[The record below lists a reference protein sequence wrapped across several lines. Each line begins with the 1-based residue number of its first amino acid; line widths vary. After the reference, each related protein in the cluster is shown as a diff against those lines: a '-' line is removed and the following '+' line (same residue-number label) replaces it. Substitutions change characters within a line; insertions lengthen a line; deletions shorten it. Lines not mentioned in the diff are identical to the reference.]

1 MFSEQFRTAL
11 LAMRETGDLGFEG
24 LVATLL
30 TALTGDRF
38 YVARSGDQPADA
50 VAPASDIAM
59 QTKRYG
65 KANVDETKFEGEFA
79 QACRLIPNL
88 DCYVFAVTRQTAQL
102 QVLATELQEREGVDI
117 ILLGFDGIESEL
129 PALCVTYWQR
139 VRHFTKLDRLGDDFA
154 EWARLQ
160 AAEPQITAIVSR
172 LRDHLKS
179 SVPLAAMV
187 RRQLQA
193 YLKIRFGID
202 VSSKRALRFLIDLP
216 RAIRRASPHLLLNK
230 WWNANETQ
238 AALLVGEE
246 GMGKSVVAAAFSE
259 EIAEGTSGL
268 VLWLDSADWSGIT
281 STEGIVDSGLK
292 HAGFA
297 DEKLRRRLARKAL
310 KRWSSHLLVV
320 LDGVNEKGAR
330 ESAHHLL
337 ADIAARGAAGPRLL
351 FTSRQI
357 RWRADE
363 KALWGS
369 ATIVP
374 VQQFTDEE
382 LKKALGNLD
391 PVIPIEELPASL
403 LEVAKIPRYF
413 KRAVELRA
421 QFKSLQHVS
430 REMVLWV
437 DLLDKID
444 SGETQ
449 LTETIGWKSP
459 ADLKRAMTKLA
470 TAALHLPPGSDISS
484 QGYSVLRETFDD
496 FDRTRLDLAEQRIVL
511 DPTSDH
517 PSVNKSH
524 IILGF
529 ALHLGAL
536 ASVHGSERVDD
547 LADRLRREL
556 EPLLAQDYLTEALF
570 VALQLSTLPTGAPY
584 SLTSQ
589 ARAALLFT
597 WASSQNANANAE
609 RLAFWASH
617 DPAAYLD
624 FLEELFVA
632 PVSEGWIDQ
641 LIEPLKSMWKAGN
654 SDPLIDTR
662 LRTWLTLIWR
672 RDLQSESDVTEGKH
686 MLRVARSQHQLILG
700 NVALAILAENPVPT
714 FLKDLAVAAAT
725 DHLSREEH
733 RFTDPTTGKET
744 TQDFPCKDLDNNLGP
759 VVRWRFTERVK
770 PQLELLAAAEN
781 EDSIVGKGSHDL
793 LASFDVFGW
802 QSSNPNVQYLRDQG
816 ALFPSSVEEAAN
828 RFVDIPEFAAR
839 DDLPGLNSHDEE
851 IMATKVEA
859 AFASPDLRND
869 VWYSS
874 AAMDLDHYLSWFAKY
889 RPQRLSE
896 IGATFRLKALAK
908 KNAWLALDLANDLPY
923 SRETVAPADLLR
935 ALKDLLLRTPEEA
948 PELYDGSLLEAHM
961 LAFTCFT
968 PNDLRE
974 WLVLAA
980 GHKRARA
987 HIHFWQ
993 VHVFGRYIADDIAM
1007 FAREQARRC
1016 CNEAADESKLSTSE
1030 FDYWATIAGT
1040 AGPPDLNYHRWVDA
1054 EIRRRVPTG
1063 HRRFYWRLL
1072 WLRTAPEDVLASHVA
1087 DASIF
1092 EFFTEDGFRAL
1103 LFANRGI
1110 SDWTGLSASIDT
1122 LLELIPLDEVGAVL
1136 RLAKRDADLA
1146 RWGHVVFAQAL
1157 ERVGRPPFER
1167 QFWGKTILER
1177 DSSGRIG
1184 GSTCDREQPVSESK
1198 EELRP
1203 KTTSFRDHAQD
1214 FAIEERNREANA
1226 ALKVWHGDLD
1236 ALTELDHG
1244 ALSQFNALQALK
1256 AWRDQHPDEFVAYSK
1271 ELLTGAIARPAD
1283 AYHVGGF
1290 IAAVVDAL
1298 LPLDP
1303 DRAHD
1308 SYCGLQD
1315 SPMRVSIVN
1324 DYGQPTFVA
1333 GLWAAAKEG
1342 NERAAAIC
1350 RKLCEIATTDEEIA
1364 NLAITALAEGAGETL
1379 LVICNDLLRS
1389 DLAKE
1394 RVLGVSLLAWVPL
1407 DAGVDQLR
1415 QLVQSDASGWVRTHA
1430 AWALEVAQHERAIQ
1444 QYYRETLKVTD
1455 VNSLLSRLQVL
1466 LPALTV
1472 SAASW
1477 HREVE
1482 NQDLK
1487 EGTSKQIEAA
1497 LSGFWYNFR
1506 CRSKTPP
1513 KKVLDR
1519 DLREYLRG
1527 ERIRDLR
1534 APKPRLLES

>member
-1 MFSEQFRTAL
+1 
-11 LAMRETGDLGFEG
+11 MRETGDDGFEG
-24 LVATLL
+24 LVAALL

-50 VAPASDIAM
+50 VASAADIAL

-102 QVLATELQEREGVDI
+102 QVLVTQLQEREGVDI
-117 ILLGFDGIESEL
+117 ILLGFDGIDSDL
-129 PALCVTYWQR
+129 PALCVTFWQQ
-139 VRHFTKLDRLGDDFA
+139 VRHFTELDKLGDDFA

-160 AAEPQITAIVSR
+160 AARPHVAAIVSR
-172 LRDHLKS
+172 LRDYLES

-193 YLKIRFGID
+193 YLNVRFGID
-202 VSSKRALRFLIDLP
+202 ATSKRAVRFSIDLLS
-216 RAIRRASPHLLLNK
+216 AVRRANPQTLLNK
-230 WWNANETQ
+230 WWRTNETK
-238 AALLVGEE
+238 AGLLVGEE

-259 EIAEGTSGL
+259 DVNKGVSGL

-281 STEGIVDSGLK
+281 SIEGIVDSGLK
-292 HAGFA
+292 HAGFT
-297 DEKLRRRLARKAL
+297 DETLRRRLTRKAL
-310 KRWSSHLLVV
+310 RRWSSHLLVV
-320 LDGVNEKGAR
+320 LDGLNEKGAR
-330 ESAHHLL
+330 KSAHYLL
-337 ADIAARGAAGPRLL
+337 ADIGARGVASPRLL

-357 RWRADE
+357 QWRADE
-363 KALWGS
+363 RALWGT
-369 ATIVP
+369 ATTIP
-374 VQQFTDEE
+374 VQHFTDEE
-382 LKKALGNLD
+382 LKQALGNLN
-391 PVIPIEELPASL
+391 PAIPIEELPASL
-403 LEVAKIPRYF
+403 LDVVRIPRYF

-444 SGETQ
+444 SGESQ

-470 TAALHLPPGSDISS
+470 TAALHLPPGADISL
-484 QGYSVLRETFDD
+484 QGYSALRENFDD

-529 ALHLGAL
+529 ALHLGAI
-536 ASVHGSERVDD
+536 ASIYGNERVDD

-570 VALQLSTLPTGAPY
+570 VALQLSTLRSGAPY

-589 ARAALLFT
+589 ARAALLFS
-597 WASSQNANANAE
+597 WASSQNANANTE

-617 DPAAYLD
+617 DPAAYFD

-641 LIEPLKSMWKAGN
+641 LIAPLKSMWKAGH
-654 SDPLIDTR
+654 SDSLIDMR

-672 RDLQSESDVTEGKH
+672 RDLQSKSDVTEGKH
-686 MLRVARSQHQLILG
+686 VLRVARSQHQLILG
-700 NVALAILAENPVPT
+700 NVAIAILAENPVPT
-714 FLKDLAVAAAT
+714 FLNDLAVAAAT

-733 RFTDPTTGKET
+733 RFTDPTSGKDT

-759 VVRWRFTERVK
+759 VLRWRFTERVK

-781 EDSIVGKGSHDL
+781 EDSIIGEGSRDL
-793 LASFDVFGW
+793 IASFDVFGW
-802 QSSNPNVQYLRDQG
+802 RSSNTSVQCLRDQVP
-816 ALFPSSVEEAAN
+816 LFPSSVEEAAN

-839 DDLPGLNSHDEE
+839 MDLPGLASNDEE
-851 IMATKVEA
+851 IMANKVEA
-859 AFASPDLRND
+859 AFASPELRND
-869 VWYSS
+869 IWYSA
-874 AAMDLDHYLSWFAKY
+874 AAMDLDHYLAWFARY

-896 IGATFRLKALAK
+896 IGATFRLKALEK

-935 ALKDLLLRTPEEA
+935 ALKDLLRRTPEEA
-948 PELYDGSLLEAHM
+948 PERSDSSLIEAHVLGLTC
-961 LAFTCFT
+961 LA
-968 PNDLRE
+968 PHDLRD
-974 WLVLAA
+974 WLVFAA
-980 GHKRARA
+980 NHKRARA

-993 VHVFGRYIADDIAM
+993 VHVFCRSIADDIAV

-1016 CNEAADESKLSTSE
+1016 SDEAADESNLSTSE
-1030 FDYWATIAGT
+1030 FDYWAAIGGT
-1040 AGPPDLNYHRWVDA
+1040 AGPPDLSYHRWVDT
-1054 EIRRRVPTG
+1054 EIRRRAPAG

-1072 WLRTAPEDVLASHVA
+1072 WVRTAPAEVLASHVS

-1103 LFANRGI
+1103 LFANREI
-1110 SDWTGLSASIDT
+1110 SDWTTLRTSIET
-1122 LLELIPLDEVGAVL
+1122 LLGLIPLDEVGAVL
-1136 RLAKRDADLA
+1136 QLAKRDEDLA
-1146 RWGHVVFAQAL
+1146 RWGHVIFAQAL
-1157 ERVGRPPFER
+1157 ERIGRPPFER

-1177 DSSGRIG
+1177 DISGRIG
-1184 GSTCDREQPVSESK
+1184 GLTCDRERPVSESK

-1203 KTTSFRDHAQD
+1203 KTTSSRDYLQD
-1214 FAIEERNREANA
+1214 FAVEERNREANA

-1236 ALTELDHG
+1236 TLRELDHG
-1244 ALSQFNALQALK
+1244 ALSEFNALQALK

-1271 ELLTGAIARPAD
+1271 QLLAGAIARPAD

-1303 DRAHD
+1303 DRAYD
-1308 SYCGLQD
+1308 SYCALQD

-1342 NERAAAIC
+1342 NERAGVIC
-1350 RKLCEIATTDEEIA
+1350 RRLCEIATTDEEISS
-1364 NLAITALAEGAGETL
+1364 LAITALAEGASETL
-1379 LVICNDLLRS
+1379 FVLCNELLRS

-1394 RVLGVSLLAWVPL
+1394 RALAVSLLAWIPL
-1407 DAGVDQLR
+1407 DPSVDRLQQLI
-1415 QLVQSDASGWVRTHA
+1415 QSDASGWVRTHA
-1430 AWALEVAQHERAIQ
+1430 IWAHEVAQHEHAIR
-1444 QYYRETLKVTD
+1444 QYYRETLGAKD

-1466 LPALTV
+1466 LPALTL

-1482 NQDLK
+1482 DQELK

-1497 LSGFWYNFR
+1497 LSGFWYNFHH
-1506 CRSKTPP
+1506 RSSTPP

-1527 ERIRDLR
+1527 ERVRDLR
-1534 APKPRLLES
+1534 APKPRLIEL

>member
-1 MFSEQFRTAL
+1 MP
-11 LAMRETGDLGFEG
+11 ETGDAGFEG

-30 TALTGDRF
+30 SALTGDRF

-50 VAPASDIAM
+50 VISAADIAM
-59 QTKRYG
+59 QAKRYG
-65 KANVDETKFEGEFA
+65 KTTVDEKKFEGEFA
-79 QACRLIPNL
+79 HACRRIPNL
-88 DCYVFAVTRQTAQL
+88 DCYVFAVTRQHAQL
-102 QVLATELQEREGVDI
+102 RVLANDLQEREGVDV
-117 ILLGFDGIESEL
+117 ILLGFDGIDSEL
-129 PALCVTYWQR
+129 PALCVTYWQH
-139 VRHFTKLDRLGDDFA
+139 VRHFTELDKLGDDFA
-154 EWARLQ
+154 DWARSQ
-160 AAEPQITAIVSR
+160 GAEPHVTVIVSR
-172 LRDHLKS
+172 LRDQLKS

-193 YLKIRFGID
+193 YLEIRFGID
-202 VSSKRALRFLIDLP
+202 VTSKRAVRFPIDLA
-216 RAIRRASPHLLLNK
+216 RAIRRANPHLLLNE
-230 WWNANETQ
+230 WWRVNETR
-238 AALLVGEE
+238 AALVVGEE
-246 GMGKSVVAAAFSE
+246 GMGKSVVAAAFSQ
-259 EIAEGTSGL
+259 EISEGASAL

-281 STEGIVDSGLK
+281 TIEGIVASGLK
-292 HAGFA
+292 HAGVA
-297 DEKLRRRLARKAL
+297 DEKLRQRLARKAL

-320 LDGVNEKGAR
+320 LDGLNEKGAR
-330 ESAHHLL
+330 ETGHHLL
-337 ADIAARGAAGPRLL
+337 ADIGARGAASPRLL
-351 FTSRQI
+351 FTSRQV

-363 KALWGS
+363 KALWGT
-369 ATIVP
+369 ATIIP

-382 LKKALGNLD
+382 LTEALGNLD
-391 PVIPIEELPASL
+391 PAIPIGELPASL

-421 QFKSLQHVS
+421 QFKSLRHVS

-444 SGETQ
+444 SGESQ
-449 LTETIGWKSP
+449 VTETIGWKSP

-470 TAALHLPPGSDISS
+470 TAALHLPPGADISS
-484 QGYSVLRETFDD
+484 QGYSVLRESFDD

-529 ALHLGAL
+529 ALHLGAI
-536 ASVHGSERVDD
+536 ASAHGNERVDD

-584 SLTSQ
+584 SLTSR

-597 WASSQNANANAE
+597 WAASQNANANAE

-632 PVSEGWIDQ
+632 PVSDGWIGQ
-641 LIEPLKSMWKAGN
+641 LIEPLKLMWKAGN
-654 SDPLIDTR
+654 ADPLIDTR
-662 LRTWLTLIWR
+662 LRSWLTLIWR
-672 RDLQSESDVTEGKH
+672 RDLHSQSDVTEGKH
-686 MLRVARSQHQLILG
+686 VLRIARSQHQLILG

-733 RFTDPTTGKET
+733 RFTHPTSGKET

-759 VVRWRFTERVK
+759 VLRWRFTERVK
-770 PQLELLAAAEN
+770 PELELLAAAAKD
-781 EDSIVGKGSHDL
+781 DSVLAKGANDL
-793 LASFDVFGW
+793 ITSFDVFGW
-802 QSSNPNVQYLRDQG
+802 QWSKPNVQSIRDQI
-816 ALFPSSVEEAAN
+816 ALFPCTAEEAAN
-828 RFVDIPEFAAR
+828 RFADIPEFAAR
-839 DDLPGLNSHDEE
+839 DDLPGINSHDQE
-851 IMATKVEA
+851 IIATKVEA
-859 AFASPDLRND
+859 AFSSPQLRND
-869 VWYSS
+869 IWDSS
-874 AAMDLDHYLSWFAKY
+874 AAMDLDYYLAWFARY

-896 IGATFRLKALAK
+896 IGATFRLKALSK
-908 KNAWLALDLANDLPY
+908 EKAWLALDLANDLPY
-923 SRETVAPADLLR
+923 SRETVPPGELLR
-935 ALKDLLLRTPEEA
+935 ALKDLVIRTPEDA
-948 PELYDGSLLEAHM
+948 PKRYDGSLLEAHV
-961 LAFTCFT
+961 LALTCFA
-968 PNDLRE
+968 PDDLQQ
-974 WLVLAA
+974 WLVFAA
-980 GHKRARA
+980 SHKRARA

-993 VHVFGRYIADDIAM
+993 VHVFCRYITDDIAV
-1007 FAREQARRC
+1007 FAREQAKRC
-1016 CNEAADESKLSTSE
+1016 CNEEADESDLSTSE
-1030 FDYWATIAGT
+1030 FDYWAAIGGT

-1072 WLRTAPEDVLASHVA
+1072 WLRTAPEEVLVSHVA

-1110 SDWTGLSASIDT
+1110 SDWTGLTASIDT

-1136 RLAKRDADLA
+1136 HLAKRDEDLA
-1146 RWGHVVFAQAL
+1146 RWGHVIFAQAL

-1167 QFWGKTILER
+1167 QFWGTTILER
-1177 DSSGRIG
+1177 DSAGRIG
-1184 GSTCDREQPVSESK
+1184 GSTCDRERPVSELK
-1198 EELRP
+1198 EDLRP
-1203 KTTSFRDHAQD
+1203 KTTSFRDHAQH
-1214 FAIEERNREANA
+1214 FSIEERNREANA

-1236 ALTELDHG
+1236 ALRELDHG

-1256 AWRDQHPDEFVAYSK
+1256 AWRDQHPDEFKTYSK
-1271 ELLTGAIARPAD
+1271 ELLAGAVARPAD

-1303 DRAHD
+1303 DRAYESH
-1308 SYCGLQD
+1308 CALQD

-1324 DYGQPTFVA
+1324 DFGQPTFTA
-1333 GLWAAAKEG
+1333 GLWACAKGG
-1342 NERAAAIC
+1342 NERAAVIC
-1350 RKLCEIATTDEEIA
+1350 RKLCETAATDEEIG
-1364 NLAITALAEGAGETL
+1364 NLAITAVAEGGAETL
-1379 LVICNDLLRS
+1379 LFMCNDLLGS
-1389 DLAKE
+1389 DLAKQ
-1394 RVLGVSLLAWVPL
+1394 RALAVSLLAWVPL
-1407 DAGVDQLR
+1407 DTAVDRLR

-1430 AWALEVAQHERAIQ
+1430 AWALEVAQHERASR
-1444 QYYRETLKVTD
+1444 QYYRDTLKVTD
-1455 VNSLLSRLQVL
+1455 INTLFSRLQVL
-1466 LPALTV
+1466 LPALTI
-1472 SAASW
+1472 STASW
-1477 HREVE
+1477 HRQVE
-1482 NQDLK
+1482 DEELK
-1487 EGTSKQIEAA
+1487 EHTSKQIEAA

-1506 CRSKTPP
+1506 HRSKTPP

-1534 APKPRLLES
+1534 APKPRLLDIELN